1 MDRQVE
7 KENGRSRSSKG
18 RAACSGRTPEVR
30 TDGSKRERGRSVS
43 ATSVGGTTS
52 EQANKRRRG
61 GKRNLQRK
69 YQQTQK
75 RFQHKC
81 RAHKSRKK
89 DGAKGE
95 KEIKLIKGMGTS
107 GMQPSKG
114 NAVAQSNSACHRVAE
129 SNSQQTGLISP
140 QAKPQVSSAYY
151 RQDSRSTLPKPQV

>member
-1 MDRQVE
+1 MEEAEAAKAGQ
-7 KENGRSRSSKG
+7 
-18 RAACSGRTPEVR
+18 RAATELAKLEPTEVKE
-30 TDGSKRERGRSVS
+30 SLAEVYLQQVS
-43 ATSVGGTTS
+43 A
-52 EQANKRRRG
+52 EQQANKRRRE
-61 GKRNLQRK
+61 GKRNRQRK

-81 RAHKSRKK
+81 RAHKYRKK
-89 DGAKGE
+89 DDAKGE
-95 KEIKLIKGMGTS
+95 KEIKLIKGMGAS